1 MQEEA
6 YRLLKDNVRSHWWNT
21 SKDAIVIDL
30 VKSLRIPLDGNILD
44 LGSGTGYLLSRLNS
58 TSTHNFGIDNYV
70 YKSPYNNFKFIQA
83 DINQLPLKEKS
94 IDLLLLIDVLEH
106 MQDDKRIV
114 EDCLRVLKTKGK
126 LLIFVPAL
134 QILWSDLDRIGMH
147 FRRYNANKIK
157 KLLTEINVPHRIIK
171 SSYVNFFLF
180 PLIFLIRSMRA
191 VFKKFRKNMP
201 THDLEQPNEFINNF
215 LRLIFSSER
224 FFLRMLDF
232 PIGVSYVCVI
242 ERI

>member
-1 MQEEA
+1 
-6 YRLLKDNVRSHWWNT
+6 
-21 SKDAIVIDL
+21 
-30 VKSLRIPLDGNILD
+30 VKSLRVALEGNILD
-44 LGSGTGYLLSRLNS
+44 LGTGTGYFLSKLNF
-58 TSTHNFGIDNYV
+58 THRFGIDNYV
-70 YKSPYNNFKFIQA
+70 YKSSYNNFKFIQA

-114 EDCLRVLKTKGK
+114 KDCLRVLKTNGK

-147 FRRYNANKIK
+147 FRRYNAGKFK
-157 KLLTEINVPHRIIK
+157 KLLTEIDIPHRIIK

-180 PLIFLIRSMRA
+180 PLIFLIRSTQA
-191 VFKKFRKNMP
+191 VLKKFRKNML
-201 THDLEQPNEFINNF
+201 THDLEQPNKFINNA

-224 FFLRMLDF
+224 FFLRVLNF
-232 PIGVSYVCVI
+232 PIGVSYVCII